1 MIVDPVSLETV
12 WRWIEENAPRLDVE
26 EVSLAAAQGR
36 VPASAMVA
44 GADVPA
50 TSCAIEDGYA
60 VRAEETIGAA
70 PYNPLSFLV
79 TEAGHG
85 PLPRG
90 TVARI
95 AAGQPLPAE
104 ADAVLAS
111 EFVDPEADDRINV
124 LAPLAGGDGVAMAA
138 SELRA
143 GDPLWVEG
151 RRQPLRPAEIGLLSA
166 AGVLRVPVVRR
177 PRTRILVPGAAGA
190 PDVLGPMLRALAE
203 RDGGAVAEVDHLDR
217 GPASAADLIAGSD
230 LILIAGGIGDGP
242 GATVGGV
249 LPGGAEMAI
258 RGVAIEPGRETCL
271 ARREGTVVALLP
283 GLPAACFWSYEL
295 VAGRVVRCLGGRD
308 PGMPYPLRRFRTTR
322 KIVSTLGFAEIVPVR
337 FDASDDGAVVPLP
350 GGRSSRLCAA
360 AQADGFALVP
370 ATSEGCAAGSMVA
383 VWLFEPGAGRD
394 ADHG

>member
-1 MIVDPVSLETV
+1 MMVDPVALEAV

-26 EVSLAAAQGR
+26 EVSLAAARGR
-36 VPASAMVA
+36 VPARAIMA

-70 PYNPLSFLV
+70 PYNPLSCPV
-79 TEAGHG
+79 TEAGRG
-85 PLPRG
+85 PLLRG

-95 AAGQPLPAE
+95 AAGQPLPAA

-111 EFVDPEADDRINV
+111 ELAEPEADDRVSV
-124 LAPLAGGDGVAMAA
+124 LAPVAEGDGMAMAA

-143 GDPLWVEG
+143 GDPLWGEG

-177 PRTRILVPGAAGA
+177 PRTRILVPGTSGA

-203 RDGGAVAEVDHLDR
+203 RDGGAVAAADHRDR
-217 GPASAADLIAGSD
+217 KPASAANLIAGAD
-230 LILIAGGIGDGP
+230 VILIAGGIEDGP
-242 GATVGGV
+242 GAGVGSV
-249 LPGGAEMAI
+249 LPGGVETAI

-271 ARREGTVVALLP
+271 ARREGTVIALLP

-295 VAGRVVRCLGGRD
+295 VAARVVRCLGGRD
-308 PGMPYPLRRFRTTR
+308 PGMPYPLRRLRTTR
-322 KIVSTLGFAEIVPVR
+322 KIVSALGFAEAVPVR
-337 FDASDDGAVVPLP
+337 FDVADEAAVVPLP
-350 GGRSSRLCAA
+350 GGRSPRLATA
-360 AQADGFALVP
+360 AQADGFTLVP
-370 ATSEGCAAGSMVA
+370 AASEGCAAGSVVP